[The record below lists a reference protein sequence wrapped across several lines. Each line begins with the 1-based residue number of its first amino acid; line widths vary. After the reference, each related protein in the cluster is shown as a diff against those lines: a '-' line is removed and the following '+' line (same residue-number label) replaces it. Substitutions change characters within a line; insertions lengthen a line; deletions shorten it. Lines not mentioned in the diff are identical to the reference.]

1 LTQKAIHHLLKVE
14 KIPMVI
20 DADGLNCISLN
31 KEWFNLI
38 PENSIL
44 TPHPGE
50 FERLVG
56 PWETLEDR
64 TRLQIDFAKRINSI
78 VVVKGGPTYI
88 AAPDGSLYVNT
99 TGNPGMAKGGSGD
112 ALTGMITAF
121 LSQNYSS
128 LDAAILGVY
137 IHGLAGDKA
146 VVKTTEYGLLA
157 SDLIEAIPEAIKEIL

>member
-1 LTQKAIHHLLKVE
+1 
-14 KIPMVI
+14 M
-20 DADGLNCISLN
+20 
-31 KEWFNLI
+31 
-38 PENSIL
+38 
-44 TPHPGE
+44 
-50 FERLVG
+50 
-56 PWETLEDR
+56 
-64 TRLQIDFAKRINSI
+64 AKRLKSI

-121 LSQNYSS
+121 LSQNYAS

-157 SDLIEAIPEAIKEIL
+157 TDLIEAIPEAMKELL